1 MKTTPLMPAQSP
13 TSSALP
19 DSKSDAEVTITTRE
33 VSFRSP
39 TRTARIGKAR
49 TAKTLVR
56 RLVEESWVVGVALAA
71 LLAAGC
77 EKKKEAAEASA
88 PSTSAKAEG
97 GAVVFPAGSP
107 QLASV
112 SVESVEDT
120 RTTKLRVH
128 GRLVWDENVTARV
141 FTPFAGRVTAI
152 PGEVGKP
159 IEKGGA
165 LAMIA
170 SPDFGQAQA
179 DVRRAA
185 SDVRQAERTL
195 ARLKELFEHGA
206 APRKDVDSAESDL
219 ARAQSEQERGL
230 ARLALYGGSM
240 GTIDQVIA
248 LKSPL
253 SGVIVE
259 KNLNPGQEVRP
270 DQMLAGLPQ
279 FGAPLFVITDPTRL
293 WVLLDASEA
302 DLCHLKPSL
311 PMVIRSQAS
320 PEASHPGRL
329 EVVSDS
335 FDPATRMLR
344 VRGSVENADRTLRA
358 EMLVT
363 AEIEVPVSTPR
374 SVTSRAVFLK
384 GDKHYVYVEEG
395 QGRFRRREV
404 KVGPEVA
411 GKLPIIEGLDAGQR
425 VVTGGAL
432 LIEQVATDSAGT

>member
-1 MKTTPLMPAQSP
+1 MKTTPLIQAEIQTDTATVEAKPAPHHQVPASE
-13 TSSALP
+13 SSSQPLAWN
-19 DSKSDAEVTITTRE
+19 SRTR
-33 VSFRSP
+33 
-39 TRTARIGKAR
+39 KA
-49 TAKTLVR
+49 AMKKPLVR
-56 RLVEESWVVGVALAA
+56 RLVEESWIVGVALAA
-71 LLAAGC
+71 LITAGC
-77 EKKKEAAEASA
+77 EKKKEGADAPA

-97 GAVVFPAGSP
+97 GAVIFPAGSP

-112 SVESVEDT
+112 SVEAVEDT

-128 GRLVWDENVTARV
+128 GRLVWDETVTARV

-159 IEKGGA
+159 IEKGGP

-206 APRKDVDSAESDL
+206 APRKDVETAESDL

-253 SGVIVE
+253 TGVIVE

-279 FGAPLFVITDPTRL
+279 YGAPLFVITDPTRL

-363 AEIEVPVSTPR
+363 AEIEVPVATPR

-384 GDKHYVYVEEG
+384 GDRHYVYVEEG

-404 KVGPEVA
+404 KVGAEVA

-432 LIEQVATDSAGT
+432 LLEQVATDSAGS

>member
-1 MKTTPLMPAQSP
+1 MKNTPLIQAEIQTDAVTVESKPSLHLQVPASG
-13 TSSALP
+13 SSSQPLAWN
-19 DSKSDAEVTITTRE
+19 S
-33 VSFRSP
+33 
-39 TRTARIGKAR
+39 RTKQAAMK
-49 TAKTLVR
+49 KPLVR

-71 LLAAGC
+71 LITAGC
-77 EKKKEAAEASA
+77 EKKKEAAEAPA
-88 PSTSAKAEG
+88 TAIAGKAEG
-97 GAVVFPAGSP
+97 TAVVFPAGSP

-112 SVESVEDT
+112 SVEPVEAA
-120 RTTKLRVH
+120 RPTKLRVN
-128 GRLVWDENVTARV
+128 GRLVWDETVTARV
-141 FTPFAGRVTAI
+141 FSPFAGRVTAI
-152 PGEVGKP
+152 PGELGKV
-159 IEKGGA
+159 IEKGA
-165 LAMIA
+165 PLAMIA

-206 APRKDVDSAESDL
+206 APRKDVESAESDL
-219 ARAQSEQERGL
+219 ARAQAEQERGL

-240 GTIDQVIA
+240 GTIDQVVA

-253 SGVIVE
+253 TGVIVD

-335 FDPATRMLR
+335 FDPGTRMLR
-344 VRGSVENADRTLRA
+344 VRGTVDNTDRMLRA

-363 AEIEVPVSTPR
+363 AEIEVPASTPR
-374 SVTSRAVFLK
+374 SVASRAVFLK
-384 GDKHYVYVEEG
+384 GEQHFVYVEES
-395 QGRFRRREV
+395 QGHFRRREV
-404 KVGPEVA
+404 KVGEEA
-411 GKLPIIEGLDAGQR
+411 NGKMPVLEGLENGQR
-425 VVTGGAL
+425 VVTGGVL
-432 LIEQVATDSAGT
+432 LLESIVSDAEGS